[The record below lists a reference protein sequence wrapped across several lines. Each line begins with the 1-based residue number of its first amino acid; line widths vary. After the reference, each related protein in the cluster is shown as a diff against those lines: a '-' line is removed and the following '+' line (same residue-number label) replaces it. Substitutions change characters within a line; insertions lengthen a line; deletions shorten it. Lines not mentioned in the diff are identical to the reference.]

1 MEGCETRILITMKQV
16 KIKLS
21 AYEVFAIQ
29 DMMYKAAHAELRPD
43 MKNDTIILAEN
54 WPIWAKRY
62 ASADKQR
69 LKTFTIALSLA
80 RIMHLRLQQIPQT
93 FANQSLL
100 DKLDHE
106 LTSMDMKPVF
116 QLSLT

>member
-1 MEGCETRILITMKQV
+1 MKQV

-29 DMMYKAAHAELRPD
+29 DMMYKASVVELRPN
-43 MKNDTIILAEN
+43 MKNETIILAEN
-54 WPIWAKRY
+54 WPTWVKKY
-62 ASADKQR
+62 VSADKQR
-69 LKTFTIALSLA
+69 AKTYTIALSLA
-80 RIMHLRLQQIPQT
+80 RIMHLRLQQIPMT

-106 LTSMDMKPVF
+106 LTNIEMKPPF
-116 QLSLT
+116 QLTLT